1 MDDSADSL
9 LARGLVP
16 LRSNPTLEDALT
28 LEDTKMSAM
37 NIDRVLEVLER
48 ELATFEETQAQ
59 ERPEETSADQ
69 ATLEKYTELWR
80 RLRSDMEKVAD
91 FMNRRGYSVTVGNSD
106 DQGFGVS
113 SGPMML
119 FLGVG
124 NDIIA
129 GLDFHFSV
137 SDKTIISTY
146 YGRGGKEFGKTE
158 SVFLA
163 SLDYERDIVP
173 TLANF
178 IPFALGMG
186 EIVWRGD
193 APLQ

>member
-1 MDDSADSL
+1 MA
-9 LARGLVP
+9 
-16 LRSNPTLEDALT
+16 
-28 LEDTKMSAM
+28 
-37 NIDRVLEVLER
+37 I
-48 ELATFEETQAQ
+48 FEENHGQ
-59 ERPEETSADQ
+59 ERPEETSADP

-80 RLRSDMEKVAD
+80 RLRSDMGKVAD

-119 FLGVG
+119 ILGTG
-124 NDIIA
+124 NDVIA
-129 GLDFHFSV
+129 GVDFHCSI
-137 SDKTIISTY
+137 SDKTIVNRY
-146 YGRGGKEFGKTE
+146 YGRGGKDFGKTG

-173 TLANF
+173 SLANF

-186 EIVWRGD
+186 EIVWRSD
-193 APLQ
+193 E

>member
-1 MDDSADSL
+1 
-9 LARGLVP
+9 
-16 LRSNPTLEDALT
+16 
-28 LEDTKMSAM
+28 
-37 NIDRVLEVLER
+37 
-48 ELATFEETQAQ
+48 
-59 ERPEETSADQ
+59 
-69 ATLEKYTELWR
+69 
-80 RLRSDMEKVAD
+80 MEKVAD
-91 FMNRRGYSVTVGNSD
+91 FMNRRGYSVTVGYSD

-124 NDIIA
+124 NDVIA
-129 GLDFHFSV
+129 GLEFHFSV

-146 YGRGGKEFGKTE
+146 YGRGGKDFGKTE
-158 SVFLA
+158 SIFLA

-186 EIVWRGD
+186 DIAWRSD

>member
-1 MDDSADSL
+1 
-9 LARGLVP
+9 
-16 LRSNPTLEDALT
+16 
-28 LEDTKMSAM
+28 MSAM
-37 NIDRVLEVLER
+37 NIDTALEVLER
-48 ELATFEETQAQ
+48 ELAIFEENQAQ

-119 FLGVG
+119 FLGAG
-124 NDIIA
+124 NDVIA
-129 GLDFHFSV
+129 GLDFHCRI
-137 SDKTIISTY
+137 SDKTIISRY
-146 YGRGGKEFGKTE
+146 YGRAGKDFGKTG
-158 SVFLA
+158 SIFLA
-163 SLDYERDIVP
+163 SLEYERDIVP

-186 EIVWRGD
+186 EIVWPSD

>member
-1 MDDSADSL
+1 
-9 LARGLVP
+9 
-16 LRSNPTLEDALT
+16 
-28 LEDTKMSAM
+28 MSAM
-37 NIDRVLEVLER
+37 NIDRALEVLER
-48 ELATFEETQAQ
+48 ELAIFEENQGQ
-59 ERPEETSADQ
+59 ERSEETSADH

-91 FMNRRGYSVTVGNSD
+91 FMNRRGYSVTIGNSD

-119 FLGVG
+119 LLGAG
-124 NDIIA
+124 NDVIA
-129 GLDFHFSV
+129 GLDFHCSI
-137 SDKTIISTY
+137 SDKTIISRY
-146 YGRGGKEFGKTE
+146 YGRAGKDFGKTG
-158 SVFLA
+158 SIFLA

-186 EIVWRGD
+186 EIVWPSD

>member
-1 MDDSADSL
+1 
-9 LARGLVP
+9 
-16 LRSNPTLEDALT
+16 
-28 LEDTKMSAM
+28 MSAM
-37 NIDRVLEVLER
+37 KIDRVLEVLER
-48 ELATFEETQAQ
+48 ELAIFEKNQQ
-59 ERPEETSADQ
+59 EQRPEETSADQ
-69 ATLEKYTELWR
+69 ATLEKYTELWE

-91 FMNRRGYSVTVGNSD
+91 FMNRRGYSVNVGNSD

-124 NDIIA
+124 NDVIA
-129 GLDFHFSV
+129 GLEFHFSV

-146 YGRGGKEFGKTE
+146 YGRGGKDFGKTA
-158 SVFLA
+158 SIFLV

-186 EIVWRGD
+186 EIVWRSD
-193 APLQ
+193 PPLQ

>member
-1 MDDSADSL
+1 
-9 LARGLVP
+9 
-16 LRSNPTLEDALT
+16 
-28 LEDTKMSAM
+28 M
-37 NIDRVLEVLER
+37 NIDRALEVLER
-48 ELATFEETQAQ
+48 ELAIFEENQGQ

-91 FMNRRGYSVTVGNSD
+91 FMNRRGYSVNVGNSD

-113 SGPMML
+113 SEPMML
-119 FLGVG
+119 FLGAG
-124 NDIIA
+124 NDVIA
-129 GLDFHFSV
+129 GLDFHCSI
-137 SDKTIISTY
+137 SDKTIISRY
-146 YGRGGKEFGKTE
+146 HGRAGKDFGKTG
-158 SVFLA
+158 SIFLS

-186 EIVWRGD
+186 EIVWPSD
-193 APLQ
+193 APLR

>member
-1 MDDSADSL
+1 
-9 LARGLVP
+9 
-16 LRSNPTLEDALT
+16 
-28 LEDTKMSAM
+28 MSAM
-37 NIDRVLEVLER
+37 NIDRALEVLER
-48 ELATFEETQAQ
+48 ELAIFEENQGQ

-80 RLRSDMEKVAD
+80 RLRSDMEKVAA
-91 FMNRRGYSVTVGNSD
+91 FMNRRGYSVIVGNSD

-119 FLGVG
+119 FLGAG
-124 NDIIA
+124 NDVIG
-129 GLDFHFSV
+129 GLDFHCNI
-137 SDKTIISTY
+137 SDKTIISRY
-146 YGRGGKEFGKTE
+146 YGRVGKDFGKTG
-158 SVFLA
+158 SIFLA

>member
-1 MDDSADSL
+1 
-9 LARGLVP
+9 
-16 LRSNPTLEDALT
+16 
-28 LEDTKMSAM
+28 M

-48 ELATFEETQAQ
+48 ELANFEETQVQ

-69 ATLEKYTELWR
+69 ATLKQYTELWR

-106 DQGFGVS
+106 AQGFGVS

-119 FLGVG
+119 FLGIS
-124 NDIIA
+124 NDVIA
-129 GLDFHFSV
+129 GLEFHFSV

-146 YGRGGKEFGKTE
+146 YGRGGKDFGKTE
-158 SVFLA
+158 SIFLA
-163 SLDYERDIVP
+163 SLGYETDIVP

-178 IPFALGMG
+178 IPFVLGMG
-186 EIVWRGD
+186 GIAWRSD